1 MYACDEVQNAVVL
14 CKIYLICK
22 EENIFGKTEDIVMK
36 TEQVLYWQGYFY
48 YWWVLPPSCAKLFL
62 IFRHGY

>member
-36 TEQVLYWQGYFY
+36 TEQVLYWQDYFY
-48 YWWVLPPSCAKLFL
+48 CW
-62 IFRHGY
+62 